1 MPVLWLILI
10 VLVIGAVGFVIGRQ
24 KALGSAGGDSRE
36 LHSLPTYYGSNV
48 FMKVV
53 VPALLLMVVW
63 LVVQPLM
70 IENTISKMI
79 PDSEIDAGSNLGL
92 VMAEV
97 RRAAEGLDNA
107 VAAGAISEDMA
118 RNARADFTDMTTR
131 LKDAG
136 QIVTSEITQPIL
148 AAAQQYRIS
157 TSRGSL
163 LMTIAVIAVALAGL
177 AWAYMQTHKDFRARN
192 VVEQGV
198 LAILISAA
206 SIAILTTIGIV
217 LSLIGNTVAFADL
230 YGVGLLVRELGH
242 EEIAR
247 IVAADPEL
255 AAKLGQD
262 YSDIEFGMEY
272 YSGWA
277 RSWAG
282 LADFFTNLDWAPS
295 FSGRGGASSLGI
307 IPLLWGT
314 LYISVVAL
322 VVAVPIGLFAAVY
335 LSEYAS
341 NRVRSFAKPMLEVLA
356 GIPTIVYGLFALLT
370 IGPILMSVFGDNTVG
385 WMQGQ
390 RAVLTA
396 GIAMGIMLIP
406 FVSSL
411 SDDIINAVPQA
422 MRDGSYGLGATRS
435 ETIRQVVLPAALPG
449 IVGAILLAASR
460 AIGETMIV
468 VLGAGAAARLSL
480 NPFEAMTTVTAK
492 IVSQLTG
499 DSDFASPEA
508 LVAFALG
515 MTLFL
520 MTLGLNVFA
529 LYIVRKYREQYD

>member
-10 VLVIGAVGFVIGRQ
+10 VLAIAAVGYIFGRTR
-24 KALGSAGGDSRE
+24 ALQSARGNSCN
-36 LHSLPTYYGSNV
+36 LHSLPSFYGANV
-48 FMKVV
+48 ALKTI
-53 VPALLLMVVW
+53 VPAIGLLIIW
-63 LVVQPLM
+63 LLVQPLYV
-70 IENTISKMI
+70 NSQASGMI
-79 PDSEIDAGSNLGL
+79 PESAVQEGSSLSL

-97 RRAAEGLDNA
+97 RRTASGLENA
-107 VAAGAISEDMA
+107 VAAGAITEDMA
-118 RNARADFTDMTTR
+118 RNARADITDVTAR
-131 LKDAG
+131 LKEAG
-136 QIVTSEITQPIL
+136 QVVTSDITQPVL
-148 AAAQQYRIS
+148 RAAQSYRIMNAS
-157 TSRGSL
+157 GYL
-163 LMTIAVIAVALAGL
+163 VMTVAVILVAVLGAAFS
-177 AWAYMQTHKDFRARN
+177 WFQTHSEYRARN

-198 LAILISAA
+198 RVLLLGAA

-217 LSLIGNTVAFADL
+217 LSLVFNTWEFFKL
-230 YGVGLLVRELGH
+230 YP
-242 EEIAR
+242 A
-247 IVAADPEL
+247 
-255 AAKLGQD
+255 
-262 YSDIEFGMEY
+262 SEF
-272 YSGWA
+272 
-277 RSWAG
+277 
-282 LADFFTNLDWAPS
+282 FFGTTWAPS
-295 FSGRGGASSLGI
+295 FSGRGGASDLGI

-322 VVAVPIGLFAAVY
+322 LVAVPVGLFAAIY

-341 NRVRSFAKPMLEVLA
+341 PRVRSFAKPLLEVLA

-370 IGPILMSVFGDNTVG
+370 VGPLLLDIFGNEGLG
-385 WMQGQ
+385 WMKAGT
-390 RAVLTA
+390 AVMTA
-396 GIAMGIMLIP
+396 GLVMGIMLIP

-422 MRDGSYGLGATRS
+422 MRDGSYGLGATQS

-499 DSDFASPEA
+499 DADFASPEA

-515 MTLFL
+515 MTLFIL
-520 MTLGLNVFA
+520 TLGLNVFA
-529 LYIVRKYREQYD
+529 LYIVRKYREQYE